1 MKPPHK
7 AHSRVSARLLAIFAV
22 AALSACSSATKS
34 ATETPGT
41 DNDTTVRLL
50 AYDSFTPPPAVWEG
64 FTKETGITVEVLPKG
79 DTGTMLNTAIIA
91 KDTPIAD
98 VIWGIDSTFLSR
110 ALSAG
115 ILRPHGLTGLPIES
129 SLQPTQG
136 AEVVVPVDQS
146 EVCVNAD
153 TRAIPDA
160 AMLSLQDLTKPEL
173 KGKLVV
179 QNPASSAPGL
189 AFLLATVNAFG
200 ETGWQDYWEQLT
212 DNDVKVVNGWE
223 ESWNTEFSGAGSGTR
238 PLVVS
243 YSNSPA
249 AFVAFGADPA
259 ATTTPIAVL
268 EQSCIA
274 VVEYAGLLGKEDN
287 PAAKK
292 VLEFLLSETFQSEL
306 ALNLFVYP
314 ARSGVA
320 LPELYAR
327 LDIAPAPK
335 PSRIDADRVQAMR
348 DVWVD
353 EWTEIVLG

>member
-1 MKPPHK
+1 MNSPHLITK
-7 AHSRVSARLLAIFAV
+7 CVAHLAGAVLLT
-22 AALSACSSATKS
+22 LGLTSCTS
-34 ATETPGT
+34 T
-41 DNDTTVRLL
+41 DTSTDSGPESNTVRLL
-50 AYDSFTPPPAVWEG
+50 AYDSFTPPKEVWDE
-64 FTKETGITVEVLPKG
+64 FTKQTGITVEVLPKG

-91 KDTPIAD
+91 KDNQIAD

-110 ALSAG
+110 ALTAD
-115 ILRPHGLTGLPIES
+115 ILRPHGLTDLTIDA
-129 SLQPTQG
+129 SLQPSQG
-136 AEVVVPVDQS
+136 AEVLVPVDQS

-153 TRAIPDA
+153 TRVIPDA
-160 AMLSLQDLTKPEL
+160 ATLTLQDLTKPEL

-179 QNPASSAPGL
+179 QNPASSAPGM
-189 AFLLATVNAFG
+189 AFLLATIGAFG
-200 ETGWQDYWEQLT
+200 ENGWQNYWEKLA

-223 ESWNTEFSGAGSGTR
+223 EAWNTEFSGAGSGTR

-259 ATTTPIAVL
+259 ATEAPIAVL

-274 VVEYAGLLGKEDN
+274 VVEYAGLLGKADN
-287 PAAKK
+287 PAATK

-327 LDIAPAPK
+327 LGIAPASNPF
-335 PSRIDADRVQAMR
+335 RIDADRVQAMR